1 MVADHVLVNDFGLL
15 LHHLARDRAR
25 FLTHGARLHDV
36 VEEFLSHLD
45 CVLFFGLL
53 LRLDLGE

>member
-1 MVADHVLVNDFGLL
+1 MVAYHVLMNDFGLL
-15 LHHLARDRAR
+15 LHHLALNRAR
-25 FLTHGARLHDV
+25 FLTHGPRLHDV

-45 CVLFFGLL
+45 CFLFCGLL

>member
-1 MVADHVLVNDFGLL
+1 MVADHVLMNDFGLL
-15 LHHLARDRAR
+15 LHHFALNRAH

-36 VEEFLSHLD
+36 VEELLSHLD
-45 CVLFFGLL
+45 CVLLFGLL